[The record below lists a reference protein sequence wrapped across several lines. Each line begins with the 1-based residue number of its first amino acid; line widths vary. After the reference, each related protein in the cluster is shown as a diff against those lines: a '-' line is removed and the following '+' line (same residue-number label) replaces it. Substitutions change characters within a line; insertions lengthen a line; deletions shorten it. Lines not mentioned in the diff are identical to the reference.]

1 MFNLGS
7 VVSAIDKDRRGRSR
21 PRMATHTN
29 IQQRPPVP
37 QPIVRYVPQP
47 KPPTNDASTQTDN
60 ESNTDVID
68 MDCVTRALNVC
79 DMACNTTVIT
89 HENASCDTS
98 ELEQKEKERKALAAF
113 QKRIAEQKVK
123 AAQMKAF
130 LGTSKQTVEDI
141 EDE

>member
-7 VVSAIDKDRRGRSR
+7 VVNAIDKDRRGRSR
-21 PRMATHTN
+21 PRMASHTK
-29 IQQRPPVP
+29 IQHKPPVL
-37 QPIVRYVPQP
+37 QPIIKYVPQP
-47 KPPTNDASTQTDN
+47 KPPSSDAYTQTDN
-60 ESNTDVID
+60 ENKSDVID

-79 DMACNTTVIT
+79 DMACNTTIIT
-89 HENASCDTS
+89 HESVSCDTS

-113 QKRIAEQKVK
+113 QKRIAEQKIK

-130 LGTSKQTVEDI
+130 LGTSNQAVEEI